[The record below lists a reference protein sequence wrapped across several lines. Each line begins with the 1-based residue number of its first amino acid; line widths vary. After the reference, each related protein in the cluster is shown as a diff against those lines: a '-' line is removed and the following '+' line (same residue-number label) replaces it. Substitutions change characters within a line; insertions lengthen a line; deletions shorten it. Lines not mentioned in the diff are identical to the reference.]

1 MRTPDWPR
9 ARDQLFEVIVRRLAR
24 SGRAV
29 RISVLP
35 HGRREVSDLGQH
47 CTRGAVWAFIR
58 QDQSTI
64 IRAIMEGVNLT
75 ASQPQDCRGSQS
87 RGWSALSV
95 GGSANSRVWT
105 QIKSDITNKPIHVPA
120 SDHATTLGAA
130 LIAGVGIGV
139 YRDFQ
144 SAVDNTVRIQRVH
157 EPDELA
163 HQMYRGYYRL
173 YLDLYDRLK
182 DHFRQ
187 LDSLRTRRD
196 YC

>member
-1 MRTPDWPR
+1 
-9 ARDQLFEVIVRRLAR
+9 
-24 SGRAV
+24 
-29 RISVLP
+29 
-35 HGRREVSDLGQH
+35 
-47 CTRGAVWAFIR
+47 
-58 QDQSTI
+58 
-64 IRAIMEGVNLT
+64 
-75 ASQPQDCRGSQS
+75 
-87 RGWSALSV
+87 
-95 GGSANSRVWT
+95 
-105 QIKSDITNKPIHVPA
+105 
-120 SDHATTLGAA
+120 
-130 LIAGVGIGV
+130 